1 MSKRPSPPS
10 KEKKKP
16 AKASA
21 PVKSTSTK
29 KEINEEKKERR
40 RNLAHIPVV
49 ESVTQSAL
57 QTTTVTAANK
67 FLELVVEYCGNISK
81 ACEASGVA
89 RYWVYL
95 EEKRNEEF
103 AERFREAQQ
112 MGLDALE
119 DKARERAALG
129 VEKDVYY
136 QGEVVGVE
144 INYSDTLMALL
155 LKGGKPEKYKDRVE
169 HTGNPN
175 APVSMEVGPTPLVM
189 GFLEGLRESDKDEE
203 PNAAK

>member
-16 AKASA
+16 AKVSA
-21 PVKSTSTK
+21 PVESTPTK

-40 RNLAHIPVV
+40 RNLAHVPVV

-57 QTTTVTAANK
+57 QTTTVAAANR

-81 ACEASGVA
+81 ACETSGVA

-136 QGEVVGVE
+136 QGEIVGVE
-144 INYSDTLMALL
+144 VNYSDTLMCLL

-203 PNAAK
+203 PKAAE

>member
-16 AKASA
+16 AKVSASA
-21 PVKSTSTK
+21 ESTPTK

-40 RNLAHIPVV
+40 RNLAHVPVV
-49 ESVTQSAL
+49 ESVTQSST
-57 QTTTVTAANK
+57 QVVTVAAANY
-67 FLELVVEYCGNISK
+67 FLEQVVALCGNITK
-81 ACEASGVA
+81 ACEASGVG
-89 RYWVYL
+89 RFWVYN
-95 EEKRNEEF
+95 EERRNEEF

-144 INYSDTLMALL
+144 VNYSDTLMALL

>member
-10 KEKKKP
+10 KEKKKSS
-16 AKASA
+16 KVSA
-21 PVKSTSTK
+21 PAESTPTK

-40 RNLAHIPVV
+40 RNLAHVPVV

-57 QTTTVTAANK
+57 QTTTVAAANR

-144 INYSDTLMALL
+144 VNYSDTLMCLL

-203 PNAAK
+203 PSAAK